1 MNTSK
6 KLLSINNLKKYF
18 PIAKSSIFQKE
29 QLYVKA
35 NEDISID
42 IYEGETIG
50 VVGESGCGKSTLG
63 RVLLQLYDQTAGES
77 IYYGRSIA
85 EVAPSYVKETII
97 HFDRH
102 IKKYEKLR
110 DKAEKLEKEVEEA
123 GGEEQADFSL
133 LQNKNLAAATAQ
145 TELQHIVKIVGGFFA
160 VRDHEGIRK
169 NLEIYNCNIKVVKL
183 KKKLDAQKVRLEYL
197 EGKVEDEK
205 TADSQKASLNKRI
218 DNLQSKIAATESAAQ
233 TEEDKFSALCAQL
246 SEIKDKYRGDE
257 EFDKYEA
264 MLDNGVDLAR
274 LKYNEIRPLRRDLQI
289 IFQDPYSSLNPR
301 MTVGQIIEEG
311 LTTHNFYR
319 HGSKAMKEY
328 ILQTMAKCGLQ
339 DYMLHRYPHQF
350 SGGQRQRICIAR
362 ALAVKPKFVVCDEC
376 VSALDVSI
384 QSQIINL
391 LEDLKEKEGLTYLFI
406 SHDLS
411 VVRYISDRICVMYL
425 GNVVEFADAETIFED
440 PRHPYT
446 IALLSSIPTTDIE
459 SLSKER
465 ILLEGNIP
473 SPIKPPSG
481 CKFHTRC
488 YMACEKCSRVA
499 PPLVEVEPGHFVACH
514 NLNRKMDENG
524 NYLFEL
530 PKMVKKTVKMQDEQD
545 GSESSVDETTDFP
558 IEELEERIDEQQ
570 NGVVQVENVC
580 DDPQVEVAED
590 IAEKS
595 LD

>member
-18 PIAKSSIFQKE
+18 PIAKSTIFQKE

-85 EVAPSYVKETII
+85 EVAPAYVKETIV

-102 IKKYEKLR
+102 VKKYEKLR
-110 DKAEKLEKEVEEA
+110 DKAEKLEKEVEA
-123 GGEEQADFSL
+123 VGEEQADFTL
-133 LQNKNLAAATAQ
+133 LQNKNLADATAQ

-197 EGKVEDEK
+197 EGKAEDEK
-205 TADSQKASLNKRI
+205 IADSQKASLNKRI
-218 DNLQSKIAATESAAQ
+218 DNLKSKIAATESAVQ
-233 TEEDKFSALCAQL
+233 TENDKFNALCAQL

-425 GNVVEFADAETIFED
+425 GNVVEFADAETIFKD

-459 SLSKER
+459 SLNKER

-545 GSESSVDETTDFP
+545 GNESSVDETTDFP

>member
-18 PIAKSSIFQKE
+18 PIAKSTIFQKE

-85 EVAPSYVKETII
+85 EVAPTYVKETIV

-102 IKKYEKLR
+102 VKKYEKLR
-110 DKAEKLEKEVEEA
+110 DKAEKLEKEVEA
-123 GGEEQADFSL
+123 VGEEQADFTL
-133 LQNKNLAAATAQ
+133 LQNKNLADATAQ

-197 EGKVEDEK
+197 EGKAEDEK
-205 TADSQKASLNKRI
+205 IADSQKASLNKRI
-218 DNLQSKIAATESAAQ
+218 DNLKSKIAATESAVQ
-233 TEEDKFSALCAQL
+233 TENDKFNALCAQL

-425 GNVVEFADAETIFED
+425 GNVVEFADAETIFKD

-459 SLSKER
+459 SLNKER

-545 GSESSVDETTDFP
+545 GNESSVDETTDFP